1 MKYKDPKVAVEAR
14 VEDLLARMTM
24 AEKIGQMTQLD
35 RAVTTPRIVKD
46 QLIGMVALISLL
58 LKFEI
63 LPFI

>member
-46 QLIGMVALISLL
+46 QLIGMVALISLSTQ
-58 LKFEI
+58 I
-63 LPFI
+63 